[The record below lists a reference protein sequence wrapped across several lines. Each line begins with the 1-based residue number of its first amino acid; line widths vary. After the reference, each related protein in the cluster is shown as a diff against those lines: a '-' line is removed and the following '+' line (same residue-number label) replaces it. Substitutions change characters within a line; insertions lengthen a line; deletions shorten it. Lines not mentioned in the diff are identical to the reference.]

1 MSTAET
7 GARDAAVKFGSGFY
21 VARIGGAHSK
31 WLSPT
36 LKILFVKTSSL
47 GDVVHHCPAVSDAAR
62 AIPGAVI
69 DWVVEAPFAP
79 IAAMH
84 PAVRR
89 VIPVALR
96 RWRGAWWRAEVW
108 SEIGAFR
115 RALRAERYDAVID
128 TQSLLKSALIARWAD
143 GPRHGMDRSSAR
155 EPLAAR
161 FYDVQHR
168 VPRGVHAVER
178 NRQLT
183 AAALG
188 IPLAG
193 DVDYGLH
200 AASAERD
207 AAAPVVFLTMTS
219 RADKLWPEERWIEL
233 GRALSRPLVLPW
245 GSAAERERARRIAA
259 VLPEATV
266 PNRLT
271 LDQLAYRFA
280 TAEAVVGLD
289 TGLTHLAAALGARTV
304 GIYCGSDPGLTG
316 LYGARRATNVGALGH
331 APEAGE
337 VLKLLR

>member
-7 GARDAAVKFGSGFY
+7 GARGATVKIRFRKFISLES
-21 VARIGGAHSK
+21 GAHSK

-47 GDVVHHCPAVSDAAR
+47 GDVVHQCPAVSDVAR
-62 AIPGAVI
+62 AIPGAAI

-79 IAAMH
+79 IAEMH

-96 RWRGAWWRAEVW
+96 RWRGAWWRSAVWAEFA
-108 SEIGAFR
+108 AFG
-115 RALRAERYDAVID
+115 RALHAERYDAIVD

-143 GPRHGMDRSSAR
+143 GTRHGMDRTSAR

-161 FYDVQHR
+161 LYDVTHR
-168 VPRGVHAVER
+168 VPRGTHAVER

-188 IPLAG
+188 IPLTG

-200 AASAERD
+200 AAPAQSDEH
-207 AAAPVVFLTMTS
+207 APTVFLTMTS

-233 GRALSRPLVLPW
+233 GRALSRPLLLPW
-245 GSAAERERARRIAA
+245 GSAAERERAERIAA
-259 VLPEATV
+259 ALPEASV
-266 PNRLT
+266 PARMT
-271 LDQLAYRFA
+271 LDQLAYCFA
-280 TAEAVVGLD
+280 TAEAIVGLD

-304 GIYCGSDPGLTG
+304 GIFCGSDPTLTG
-316 LYGARRATNVGALGH
+316 LYGARQAANVGAPGH
-331 APEAGE
+331 APEVGE
-337 VLKLLR
+337 VLKRLQ

>member
-1 MSTAET
+1 MRTAET
-7 GARDAAVKFGSGFY
+7 GARDAASKIRFRKFISLES
-21 VARIGGAHSK
+21 GAHSK

-62 AIPGAVI
+62 AFPGTAI

-79 IAAMH
+79 VAAMH

-96 RWRGAWWRAEVW
+96 RWRGAWWRSAVW

-128 TQSLLKSALIARWAD
+128 TQSLLKSAVIARWAD
-143 GPRHGMDRSSAR
+143 GPRHGMDRASAR

-161 FYDVQHR
+161 LYDVKHH
-168 VPRGVHAVER
+168 VPRGGHAVER

-188 IPLAG
+188 IALSRE
-193 DVDYGLH
+193 VDYGLH
-200 AASAERD
+200 AAPVESSER
-207 AAAPVVFLTMTS
+207 PPIVFLTMTS
-219 RADKLWPEERWIEL
+219 RVDKLWPEERWIEL

-245 GSAAERERARRIAA
+245 GSETERERAQRIATA
-259 VLPEATV
+259 LPDARV
-266 PNRLT
+266 PNRMT

-280 TAEAVVGLD
+280 AAEAVVGLD

-304 GIYCGSDPGLTG
+304 GIYCGSDPALTG
-316 LYGARRATNVGALGH
+316 LYGAARAANVGAIGR
-331 APEAGE
+331 APEVGE
-337 VLKLLR
+337 VLKLLA